1 MLLRTQA
8 IMPGLRV
15 RSFEEL
21 LSCSEQARAAEK
33 RCSVVYADPLLL
45 LQAGSAAAQTVT

>member
-15 RSFEEL
+15 GSFDEL
-21 LSCSEQARAAEK
+21 LSCLKQAHAAEK
-33 RCSVVYADPLLL
+33 ICSVVYVDPLLL
-45 LQAGSAAAQTVT
+45 LQAG